1 MDNQNMNVEVI
12 NFSANMPID
21 IKPAIGRKWT
31 TNGVNNE
38 IFKMIADAYDDSP
51 TNSAIINAFAHY
63 IYADGLYNTTNPNPA
78 LACSDIDKH
87 LSRAD
92 ARLMILDYKT
102 FGGFGV
108 QIIWNSAIRAEDK
121 KPLLIKYFPISKSA
135 LNITKDLEVDGYWYS
150 FDWMEQGR
158 YKPKFYPKYTG
169 KYVGNDIEL
178 LIIQR
183 PSSRPFYSQ
192 PDWISALPY
201 ARLEGQLANWSIQ
214 HTLNGFQGQKI
225 INMNNGVPATEEL
238 MQEYKARIIKQ
249 LTGTDNAARVIVSF
263 NPDKDKGIVVED
275 INVPQL
281 NDQYVQFG
289 LEAEKKLVVAHNA
302 PAILFAS
309 SPGGAGLGN
318 AANEVEMQTKLMYR
332 KNINPMREVILDGLQ
347 PIFTAINPAYI
358 LGFKEFETFDFDNV
372 SDLKPQDQ

>member
-1 MDNQNMNVEVI
+1 MDLLNLEVI
-12 NFSANMPID
+12 NFSLNMPID

-38 IFKMIADAYDDSP
+38 IFKMISDSYDDSP
-51 TNSAIINAFAHY
+51 TNSAIINA
-63 IYADGLYNTTNPNPA
+63 YANYVYGEGLTNIANPNEN
-78 LACSDIDKH
+78 LAKTDVNKH

-92 ARLMILDYKT
+92 ARLIVLDYKL
-102 FGGFGV
+102 FGGFAI
-108 QIIWNSAIRAEDK
+108 QIIWNSAIRPEDK
-121 KPLLIKYFPISKSA
+121 KPLLIKYIPISKLA
-135 LNITKDLEVDGYWYS
+135 LNINKDMEVDSYWYC

-158 YKPKFYPKYTG
+158 YRPKQYPKYTG

-183 PSSRPFYSQ
+183 PSNRAYFSQ
-192 PDWISALPY
+192 PEWISGLPY
-201 ARLEGQLANWSIQ
+201 ARLEGQLANWCIQ

-238 MQEYKARIIKQ
+238 MQEYKTRIIKQ

-281 NDQYVQFG
+281 NEQYVQFA
-289 LEAEKKLVVAHNA
+289 LEAEKKLIVAHNA

-318 AANEVEMQTKLMYR
+318 AANEVEMQSKLFYR
-332 KNINPMREVILDGLQ
+332 KGVNPMREVILDGLQ
-347 PIFTAINPAYI
+347 PIFTTIDPAII
-358 LGFKEFETFDFDNV
+358 LGFVDFESYSLDNV
-372 SDLKPQDQ
+372 DELKPMK